1 MNVAPRG
8 SSVEDLVRRARAGSS
23 DAFRELVERYESP
36 LFNFLLRR
44 TACAEDAE
52 ELAQDAFVRAWNKL
66 ASYDDRWTFS
76 TWLFTL
82 ARRLAA
88 TRGRSTQSSARCSMR
103 DGAVLDR
110 VPVHADPG
118 GDLARTEERA
128 NLWSI
133 VDRVL
138 DEDPRSALWLRYA
151 EDRTMAEIAAILGR
165 STVAVRVMLFRAR
178 VRLAEHLEPAPDA
191 ALVAPPRRVPQWRR
205 AGT

>member
-1 MNVAPRG
+1 MSVVPGG

-23 DAFRELVERYESP
+23 DAFQELVERYESP
-36 LFNFLLRR
+36 LYNFLLRR
-44 TACAEDAE
+44 TACADDAE
-52 ELAQDAFVRAWNKL
+52 ELAQDAFVRAWRKL
-66 ASYDDRWTFS
+66 ATYDDRWTFS

-88 TRGRSTQSSARCSMR
+88 TRGRSPRSSIG
-103 DGAVLDR
+103 DGAVLDG

-118 GDLARTEERA
+118 EDLARSEERA

-138 DEDPRSALWLRYA
+138 DEDTRSALWLRYA
-151 EDRTMAEIAAILGR
+151 EDRTMAEIGAILGR

-178 VRLAEHLEPAPDA
+178 LRLAEHLEPVPNASVDGRPRT
-191 ALVAPPRRVPQWRR
+191 VAQWRK

>member
-1 MNVAPRG
+1 MSVSCRG

-23 DAFRELVERYESP
+23 EAFQELVLRYESP

-52 ELAQDAFVRAWNKL
+52 EIAQDAFVRAWRKL
-66 ASYDDRWTFS
+66 ATYDERWTFS

-88 TRGRSTQSSARCSMR
+88 TRGRSPRSSPRSSIGN
-103 DGAVLDR
+103 GAVLDD
-110 VPVHADPG
+110 VPVHADPER
-118 GDLARTEERA
+118 DLARTEERA

-138 DEDPRSALWLRYA
+138 DEDARSALWLRYA

-178 VRLAEHLEPAPDA
+178 VRLAEHLEPRPDA
-191 ALVAPPRRVPQWRR
+191 KVEAPPREWPQWRK

>member
-1 MNVAPRG
+1 MTGPSGG

-23 DAFRELVERYESP
+23 DAFQELVLRYESP

-44 TACAEDAE
+44 TSRAEDAE
-52 ELAQDAFVRAWNKL
+52 ELAQDAFVRAWRKL

-88 TRGRSTQSSARCSMR
+88 TRRRSPRNPIDA
-103 DGAVLDR
+103 GVVLDG
-110 VPVHADPG
+110 VPVEADPG
-118 GDLARTEERA
+118 WDLARTEERA
-128 NLWSI
+128 HLWAI

-138 DEDPRSALWLRYA
+138 DDDQRSALWLRYA
-151 EDRTMAEIAAILGR
+151 EDRTMSEIAAILGR

-178 VRLAEHLEPAPDA
+178 ARLVQHLEPVRDNSSV
-191 ALVAPPRRVPQWRR
+191 ALPRAVTQWRK

>member
-1 MNVAPRG
+1 VSRSAGPSGG

-23 DAFRELVERYESP
+23 DAFHELVERYESP

-44 TACAEDAE
+44 TSRAEDAE
-52 ELAQDAFVRAWNKL
+52 EIAQDAFVRAWQKL
-66 ASYDDRWTFS
+66 ASYDERWSFS

-88 TRGRSTQSSARCSMR
+88 TRGRFARSSIDAS
-103 DGAVLDR
+103 DVLDG
-110 VPVHADPG
+110 VPVDADPG
-118 GDLARTEERA
+118 RDLASTEERA
-128 NLWSI
+128 NLWAI

-138 DEDPRSALWLRYA
+138 DEDQRSALWLRYA
-151 EDRTMAEIAAILGR
+151 EDRTMSEIGAILGR

-178 VRLAEHLEPAPDA
+178 ARLVRHLEPVRDDSRV
-191 ALVAPPRRVPQWRR
+191 ALPREVPQWRK

>member
-1 MNVAPRG
+1 MSVPTRG

-23 DAFRELVERYESP
+23 DAFQELVQRYESP

-52 ELAQDAFVRAWNKL
+52 ELAQDAFVRAWRKL
-66 ASYDDRWTFS
+66 ATYDDRWTFS

-88 TRGRSTQSSARCSMR
+88 TRGRFPRSSI
-103 DGAVLDR
+103 DGDAALDG

-128 NLWSI
+128 NLWSV

-138 DEDPRSALWLRYA
+138 DEDTRSALWLRYA
-151 EDRTMAEIAAILGR
+151 EDRPMREIAAILGR

-191 ALVAPPRRVPQWRR
+191 PAIAPSREVAQWRK